1 MATPLREGITLM
13 KHRRLNSAFWALFTS
28 NQALEGY
35 HHHRALLSE
44 VKGYIF
50 FTGELGTYILFPPL
64 ALANQGSP
72 NRSFYHILYS
82 IFFHSFLVISFSF
95 LPHSF
100 IILALSTNFHTF
112 PSHFF
117 LLKPYCYYYMATQYL
132 IPPVCHYISKCL
144 ISNQYTL
151 GKTTFPH

>member
-1 MATPLREGITLM
+1 MREGITLM
-13 KHRRLNSAFWALFTS
+13 ECRMLNSAFWALFTS

-82 IFFHSFLVISFSF
+82 IFYICFDNFHFLFPFHSPTNPPSKKTDVVSVSLSIQLQSS
-95 LPHSF
+95 
-100 IILALSTNFHTF
+100 ILGHVLARRTSHRIHT
-112 PSHFF
+112 PR
-117 LLKPYCYYYMATQYL
+117 
-132 IPPVCHYISKCL
+132 I
-144 ISNQYTL
+144 
-151 GKTTFPH
+151 